1 MRPTATEE
9 VAWSVYVSIYVF
21 VMTVSPTKRLRGLRF
36 RLAADS
42 RGPKEPRTDLDP
54 DHREKG
60 HFLLGG
66 GRDRP
71 LQRTLYLRTSPLH
84 SSLPVETGVSR
95 RCGLLTNYFGHI
107 FYIYATF
114 RSFIDVS
121 YSANVM
127 RSRAGIPSMAACH
140 VFNLHLLAR
149 WPAVIAVKVWTD
161 GRKLTACT
169 KPPS

>member
-1 MRPTATEE
+1 MRTTATEE
-9 VAWSVYVSIYVF
+9 VAWSVYASIYVS
-21 VMTVSPTKRLRGLRF
+21 VMTVSPTKRLRGLRL

-42 RGPKEPRTDLDP
+42 RGPKEPRTDLDR

-60 HFLLGG
+60 HFLLGR

-84 SSLPVETGVSR
+84 SSLPVVSGVSW
-95 RCGLLTNYFGHI
+95 RCGLLTNYFGHL
-107 FYIYATF
+107 FYIYTTF

-127 RSRAGIPSMAACH
+127 LSRAGIPSMAACH

-161 GRKLTACT
+161 GRKLTART